1 MIVRTADENFPPW
14 FLVGGIEPGP
24 RHKNFDAR
32 RGERA
37 QGMPRRLAQPRMIS
51 SIDAFKMPEG
61 QGELL
66 KVQGRQL
73 LVWTVQG
80 MSNSVR
86 K

>member
-1 MIVRTADENFPPW
+1 MIVRTADKNLPPR
-14 FLVGGIEPGP
+14 FLVGGNEPGP
-24 RHKNFDAR
+24 RRKNFNAR
-32 RGERA
+32 LGERA
-37 QGMPRRLAQPRMIS
+37 QGMPRRVAQSRMIS

-66 KVQGRQL
+66 EVQGRQL

-80 MSNSVR
+80 MRNSVR